1 MRRFAYCP
9 AGGYDKKMEAD
20 LTRDSQRWRFRL
32 SYPTQINNLG
42 LRCAPLCYRK
52 VLRRVT
58 ASSRSS
64 YDTRPMGRRI
74 ELVTGGRA
82 TARFRA

>member
-1 MRRFAYCP
+1 
-9 AGGYDKKMEAD
+9 MEAD
-20 LTRDSQRWRFRL
+20 FTRDRQRRRFRP
-32 SYPTQINNLG
+32 SHPTQINDLG

-52 VLRRVT
+52 VQRQVT

-64 YDTRPMGRRI
+64 YDTRLMGRPI

-82 TARFRA
+82 TARFRT